1 MTGGIATVRRRDD
14 EKDADKVDEKDQ
26 DKVDEKGMEGI
37 RTGTMGGRRS
47 GGELPR
53 EIRLIVLKVFD
64 GNMACKRALIE
75 IIY

>member
-14 EKDADKVDEKDQ
+14 EKDADKVDEKD
-26 DKVDEKGMEGI
+26 KESMEGI